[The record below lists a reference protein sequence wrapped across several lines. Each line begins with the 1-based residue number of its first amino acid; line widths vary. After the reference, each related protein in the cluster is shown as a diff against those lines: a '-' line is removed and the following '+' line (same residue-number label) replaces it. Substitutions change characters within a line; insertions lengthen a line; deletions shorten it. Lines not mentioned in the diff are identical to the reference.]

1 MLDSLLVAPGPDN
14 QLDRELFPALQ
25 AAEPPRCPDGWDV
38 GPPHFVGVGA
48 QRSGTT
54 WWHGLITTHPGVCF
68 ERGTHVKEV
77 HFFDTLGDRAALSPE
92 DVERYH
98 RYFPRP
104 QGGLRVG
111 EWTPRYMQD
120 PWVVGQLAQAAPR
133 AQVLMLLRD
142 PVDRFASG
150 FSRGRRMAA
159 ERGITGIDGE
169 LTTRHVE
176 LGMYYEQV
184 RRVLET
190 FDRDRVLILQYERCR
205 ERYDAELR
213 RTYEFLGLDPDHGG
227 GAVPPREPRERP
239 LPEPERAR
247 LAALFAP
254 DVRRLSELVPDLD
267 VALWRSVA
275 ELA

>member
-1 MLDSLLVAPGPDN
+1 VIPPGPDN
-14 QLDRELFPALQ
+14 QRDLELFPALQ
-25 AAEPPRCPDGWDV
+25 AAEPPACPDGWLV
-38 GPPHFVGVGA
+38 GPPDFVGVGA

-54 WWHGLITTHPGVCF
+54 WWHGLITAHPGVCF

-77 HFFDTLGDRAALSPE
+77 HFFDTLGDRGELSPE
-92 DVERYH
+92 EVDRYH

-104 QGGLRVG
+104 QGSPLVG

-120 PWVVGQLAQAAPR
+120 PWIAGQLAQAAPG
-133 AQVLMLLRD
+133 AKVLVLLRD

-150 FSRGRRMAA
+150 FARGRRMAA
-159 ERGITGIDGE
+159 ERGVTDVDDE
-169 LTTRHVE
+169 LTKRHVG
-176 LGMYYEQV
+176 LGMYFAQV
-184 RRVLET
+184 RGVLQA
-190 FDRDRVLILQYERCR
+190 FGRDRVLILQYECCR
-205 ERYDAELR
+205 ERYDEELR
-213 RTYEFLGLDPDHGG
+213 RTHEFLGLDPDRGG

-239 LPEPERAR
+239 LPEAERTR

-254 DVRRLSELVPDLD
+254 DVRRLSELVPELD

>member
-1 MLDSLLVAPGPDN
+1 MLDGLLIPAGPDN
-14 QLDRELFPALQ
+14 QRDRELFPALQ
-25 AAEPPRCPDGWDV
+25 AAELPAYPEGWLV
-38 GPPHFVGVGA
+38 GPPDFVGVGA

-77 HFFDTLGDRAALSPE
+77 HFFDTLGDRDALSSE
-92 DVERYH
+92 DAERYH
-98 RYFPRP
+98 RHFPRP
-104 QGGLRVG
+104 RGSQLVG

-120 PWVVGQLAQAAPR
+120 PWVPGQLAQAAPGAR
-133 AQVLMLLRD
+133 VLVLLRD

-150 FSRGRRMAA
+150 FARARRMAA
-159 ERGITGIDGE
+159 ERGLTGIDAE

-205 ERYDAELR
+205 ERYDEELR
-213 RTYEFLGLDPDHGG
+213 RTYEFVGLDPDRGAD
-227 GAVPPREPRERP
+227 AVPPREPRERP
-239 LPEPERAR
+239 LPAAERAR
-247 LAALFAP
+247 LAELFAP

-267 VALWRSVA
+267 VALWQSVA
-275 ELA
+275 KLA